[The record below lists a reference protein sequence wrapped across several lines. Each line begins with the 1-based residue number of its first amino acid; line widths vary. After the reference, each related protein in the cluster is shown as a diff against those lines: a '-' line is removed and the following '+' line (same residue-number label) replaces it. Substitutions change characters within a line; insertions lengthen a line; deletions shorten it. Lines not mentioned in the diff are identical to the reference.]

1 MCISDNHPSQLTLA
15 VWIAWGHSLRFKYSP
30 TKDKLVGV
38 ILGIRVSRIISGPDE
53 WAHFE

>member
-38 ILGIRVSRIISGPDE
+38 I
-53 WAHFE
+53 